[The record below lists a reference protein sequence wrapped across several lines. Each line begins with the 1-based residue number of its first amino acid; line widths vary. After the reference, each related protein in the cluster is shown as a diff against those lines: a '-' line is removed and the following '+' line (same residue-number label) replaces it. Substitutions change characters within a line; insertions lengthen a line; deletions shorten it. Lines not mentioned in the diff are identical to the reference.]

1 MADERIPLFDIR
13 LGDAEVAAV
22 EEALRSGWL
31 TMGPRT
37 QAFEEEFAAHLGCA
51 HVVATSSCTAALHLA
66 YLAAGVGPGDEV
78 IVPAITF
85 VASAAAVRYCGGTPV
100 LADVAGTHDLGL
112 DPEDAER
119 RITDRTKAVCAVHY
133 GGYSCA
139 VERLRDLCDARGLAL
154 IEDAAHSPAATSPSG
169 RTLGTVGLAGAFS
182 FFSNKVL
189 SCGEGGALA
198 TDDEDVAA
206 LVRSR
211 RSHAM
216 TSGTWDRHRGHSA
229 GYDVVGLGYNYRL
242 DEPRAALLSARLPGL
257 AADVSARR
265 RLVRRYREALRELP
279 GVVVPYSD
287 DEVERSSCYVMP
299 ILLVEP
305 DLRDPLR
312 RVMLERHRVQT
323 SVLYPAIHEF
333 TAYLSSQP
341 APLPRSEHV
350 ACAQVTLPL
359 YPHLSDGDQD
369 RVVAALREALSE
381 VAGSAAASAASR

>member
-1 MADERIPLFDIR
+1 MGDERIPLFDIR
-13 LGDAEVAAV
+13 LGDAEVSAV
-22 EEALRSGWL
+22 EAALRSGWL

-37 QAFEEEFAAHLGCA
+37 KAFEEEFAAHLGCA

-119 RITDRTKAVCAVHY
+119 RITARTKAICAVHY
-133 GGYSCA
+133 GGYACA
-139 VERLRDLCDARGLAL
+139 VERLGELCEAHGLAL

-169 RTLGTVGLAGAFS
+169 AKLGTLGLAGTFS

-198 TDDEDVAA
+198 TDDEKVAA
-206 LVRSR
+206 LARSR

-242 DEPRAALLSARLPGL
+242 DEPRAALLSARLRGL
-257 AADVSARR
+257 EADVDSRR
-265 RLVRRYREALRELP
+265 RIVRRYRELLAEVP

-287 DEVERSSCYVMP
+287 EEVGRSSCYVMP
-299 ILLVEP
+299 VLVAEP
-305 DLRDPLR
+305 DVRDPLR
-312 RVMLERHRVQT
+312 ERLSERGIQT
-323 SVLYPAIHEF
+323 SVLYPAVHEF
-333 TAYLSSQP
+333 SDYEGSSKGG
-341 APLPRSEHV
+341 LPRSELV
-350 ACAQVTLPL
+350 ARSQITLPL
-359 YPHLSDGDQD
+359 YPHLTDSDQD
-369 RVVAALREALSE
+369 RVVEALRDGLAALRPRST
-381 VAGSAAASAASR
+381 AGAA